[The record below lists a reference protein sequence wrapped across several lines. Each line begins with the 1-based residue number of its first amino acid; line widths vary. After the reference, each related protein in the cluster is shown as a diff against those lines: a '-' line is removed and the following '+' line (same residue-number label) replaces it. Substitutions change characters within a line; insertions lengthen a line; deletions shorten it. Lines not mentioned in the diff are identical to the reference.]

1 MMMTRK
7 VGKLSYDSD
16 DLIGRGSFGTIVF
29 KGVFEGVKPV
39 AIKRIRRT
47 SADSS
52 VEFKKEAEIT
62 LRVSDHPNII
72 RYFCYEMDDD
82 FL

>member
-1 MMMTRK
+1 MMKRTL
-7 VGKLSYDSD
+7 GKLSYDRND
-16 DLIGRGSFGTIVF
+16 VIGHGSFGIVF

-39 AIKRIRRT
+39 AIKRIDRT

-52 VEFKKEAEIT
+52 AEFKKEAEIM
-62 LRVSDHPNII
+62 LRVRDHPNII
-72 RYFCYEMDDD
+72 RYFCYEMDEH